1 MALWLA
7 RQCQDP
13 PTGWACPTDS
23 TTNCVCNASYYGPG
37 GDLCTTCDAGSWC
50 PGGATITACPA
61 NANSASGSDEVTDCV
76 CIAGY
81 YVHAASLTCS
91 GSCPCSPSSGQRSG
105 TIRSNDGSRYGN
117 YESCTWVI
125 SGTGPSITFSAFS
138 TESCCDYVYVEECY
152 DSACSGGATRLAKL
166 SGSASSGLTY
176 QSATNHLR
184 VRFTSDRSTTYSGF
198 QAEWN
203 VVDVCSACEVGT
215 YKTAVGSGD
224 CLACPANTISG
235 AGSDQLTDCVCIA
248 GYYGPGGHPCEACPV
263 NANSAVG
270 SDAVTDCVCNAGY
283 YGPGGDSCTACDA
296 GSWCPGGT
304 TITAC
309 PAIST
314 SAAGSDAITDCVC
327 NAGYTA
333 ESDGMACSACTADTY
348 KAATGT
354 GGCSAC
360 PANANSA
367 AGSDAVTDCVCNAGY
382 YGPGGDSCATCD
394 AGSWCPGGATI
405 TPCPDHMISAPGS
418 DSLSDCTCK
427 EGYSAGLSVEG
438 ALCEATD
445 VSREVSTITLAVTLS
460 MSASEFN
467 SQMRRSAYIDGV
479 ARALK
484 VESSAVQIKSVQE
497 QSSERRRRLLA
508 TTCLVETTV
517 TVTLS
522 TPFLGMQATCFGC
535 GFH

>member
-23 TTNCVCNASYYGPG
+23 TTNCVCNAGYYGPG

-50 PGGATITACPA
+50 PGG
-61 NANSASGSDEVTDCV
+61 
-76 CIAGY
+76 
-81 YVHAASLTCS
+81 
-91 GSCPCSPSSGQRSG
+91 
-105 TIRSNDGSRYGN
+105 
-117 YESCTWVI
+117 
-125 SGTGPSITFSAFS
+125 
-138 TESCCDYVYVEECY
+138 
-152 DSACSGGATRLAKL
+152 
-166 SGSASSGLTY
+166 
-176 QSATNHLR
+176 
-184 VRFTSDRSTTYSGF
+184 
-198 QAEWN
+198 
-203 VVDVCSACEVGT
+203 
-215 YKTAVGSGD
+215 
-224 CLACPANTISG
+224 
-235 AGSDQLTDCVCIA
+235 
-248 GYYGPGGHPCEACPV
+248 
-263 NANSAVG
+263 
-270 SDAVTDCVCNAGY
+270 
-283 YGPGGDSCTACDA
+283 
-296 GSWCPGGT
+296 T

-309 PAIST
+309 
-314 SAAGSDAITDCVC
+314 AANT
-327 NAGYTA
+327 
-333 ESDGMACSACTADTY
+333 
-348 KAATGT
+348 
-354 GGCSAC
+354 
-360 PANANSA
+360 NSA

-497 QSSERRRRLLA
+497 QSSERRLRLLA

-517 TVTLS
+517 TVRSSIISVVRSRATVENLNAALAGNLNAAVVSAVRTLS
-522 TPFLGMQATCFGC
+522 KLLRGLCMP
-535 GFH
+535 